1 MFSLLADSKPQISQ
15 QDNYVDHLNFNENY
29 NYGLCSLDS
38 SDEMIVV
45 ETGILGL
52 GESIDNDSDGLLS
65 GRMGK
70 TLPKVPSYEKSTL
83 NSSIQYM

>member
-1 MFSLLADSKPQISQ
+1 MFSLLADSKPQMSQ
-15 QDNYVDHLNFNENY
+15 PDNYSDHMNFNENY
-29 NYGLCSLDS
+29 NYGLSNLDN
-38 SDEMIVV
+38 DEMIVV
-45 ETGILGL
+45 ETGMVGY

-70 TLPKVPSYEKSTL
+70 ALPKVPSYEKSTL